1 MADEETSNPTNTTP
15 ADEASPSGDVGAS
28 DARPASD
35 VGSNDEASGAPD
47 EAPSAPSHAKPA
59 ATGAKPHGT
68 RPVAPPVGPAGPI
81 KSFGTFLV
89 VFAALSAGF
98 WVLSTFDSPF
108 GGGGPKWREGQKV
121 TVDVT
126 LDPKDDQKLACA
138 SSVEVKGRACEF
150 ESKTKRR
157 DGKREDAQLLRPYTT
172 TDGTQFLAAGLW
184 SQPDLKT
191 DKRPDA
197 RFTVKCTMLI
207 EGKVKS
213 PAVRWDPTSAWIDKP
228 GDFFTANVESCSLV
242 K

>member
-1 MADEETSNPTNTTP
+1 MADEETSNPTDTTP
-15 ADEASPSGDVGAS
+15 ADEASPSRDASAS
-28 DARPASD
+28 DERS
-35 VGSNDEASGAPD
+35 ASGESAASESPSDDAAP
-47 EAPSAPSHAKPA
+47 APNRANPA
-59 ATGAKPHGT
+59 TTGPKPHGT

-98 WVLSTFDSPF
+98 WALSTFDSPF

-138 SSVEVKGRACEF
+138 SNVEIKGRACEF
-150 ESKTKRR
+150 ESKAKRR

-172 TDGTQFLAAGLW
+172 TDGTQFLASGLW
-184 SQPDLKT
+184 SQPDLKPE
-191 DKRPDA
+191 KRPDA

>member
-1 MADEETSNPTNTTP
+1 MADEETSNPTDTTH
-15 ADEASPSGDVGAS
+15 ADEAPPSRDATASEESASRASASSERAS
-28 DARPASD
+28 DDAA
-35 VGSNDEASGAPD
+35 GAPSQ
-47 EAPSAPSHAKPA
+47 AHSA
-59 ATGAKPHGT
+59 ATGPKPHGT

-98 WVLSTFDSPF
+98 WALSTFDSPF

-138 SSVEVKGRACEF
+138 SSVEIKGRACEF
-150 ESKTKRR
+150 ESKAKRR

-184 SQPDLKT
+184 SQPDLKA

-197 RFTVKCTMLI
+197 RFTVKCTMLV

-213 PAVRWDPTSAWIDKP
+213 PAVRWDPASAWIDKP